1 MNKGI
6 LAVLILFFSIT
17 EANAQLGVMKLVGK
31 DTKDYDV
38 GFGAFIKSG
47 FPVNEGSDI
56 TLELGADIFFLN
68 DGYGTA
74 DGTLMCPLKV
84 GYRYTLNNTG
94 QGLYIEPQA
103 GFNLYGVTSLHDN
116 YGDQI
121 NLIYHGVVAAIGA
134 GYLFTLWNQP
144 FDLNFRYETVI
155 AHGGS
160 NNLISL
166 GISRFIRFGK
176 RDMD

>member
-6 LAVLILFFSIT
+6 LAVLMLVFSIT
-17 EANAQLGVMKLVGK
+17 QAKAQLGAMKLVGK
-31 DTKDYDV
+31 DTKNYDL

-47 FPVNEGSDI
+47 IPVNEGSDFTI
-56 TLELGADIFFLN
+56 EGGVDIFFLN

-74 DGTLMCPLKV
+74 DGTLMCPLKI
-84 GYRYTLNNTG
+84 GYRYTLNQSG

-103 GFNLYGVTSLHDN
+103 GYNLYGVSSLHDDN
-116 YGDQI
+116 GDQI
-121 NLIYHGVVAAIGA
+121 NFKYHGVVLAIGT
-134 GYLFTLWNQP
+134 GYLFTIWNQP
-144 FDLNFRYETVI
+144 FDLNFQYETVI

-166 GISRFIRFGK
+166 GISRFIRFG
-176 RDMD
+176 RGDTD